1 MGSGSDLY
9 RCSLCGRTGMGSYD
23 LDGLDIGPI
32 CTEGPANCLD
42 AWTVWRFVD
51 ALGRPFVVDRVWADT
66 SQRQVAALLA
76 VLAAPCRPDQPLPKA
91 RWALLAD
98 STLRHIVQYA
108 VTTDRAD
115 YMKDHAVCYTQCTTA
130 PDNTRLIRSDAGA

>member
-1 MGSGSDLY
+1 MGSVIDLY
-9 RCSLCGRTGMGSYD
+9 KCPLCGRTGMGSYE
-23 LDGLDIGPI
+23 LDGLDIGPV

-42 AWTVWRFVD
+42 AWTVFRFVD
-51 ALGRPFVVDRVWADT
+51 AHGRPFVVDRVWTDT

-91 RWALLAD
+91 RWALLD
-98 STLRHIVQYA
+98 EPTMRHIVQYA

-115 YMKDHAVCYTQCTTA
+115 YVKDHAVWKGVREPA
-130 PDNTRLIRSDAGA
+130 ANDAARSRHDAA